1 MSNTRD
7 ENFWLAVDKIL
18 TQVDANWYVG
28 LHTVISPTFR
38 LRSSDKLIA
47 NRDFYTE
54 DIVKYGYAVLGDH
67 STLDPN
73 LPWDPAAPA

>member
-18 TQVDANWYVG
+18 AQVDANWYVWS
-28 LHTVISPTFR
+28 HTVISPTFR
-38 LRSSDKLIA
+38 LISSDKLIA

-67 STLDPN
+67 SSIDPN
-73 LPWDPAAPA
+73 IPWNTAASA